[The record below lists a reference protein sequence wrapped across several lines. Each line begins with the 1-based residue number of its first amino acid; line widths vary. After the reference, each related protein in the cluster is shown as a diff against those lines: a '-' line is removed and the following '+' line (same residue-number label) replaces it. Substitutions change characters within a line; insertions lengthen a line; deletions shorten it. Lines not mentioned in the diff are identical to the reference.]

1 MGKTPHIYYS
11 SDWHFGHTDIINFE
25 RTQFSSVE
33 DHDEYLVHM
42 IETWADKWEF
52 GSTLWFLGDF
62 GNPEFLWVFDLLRIK
77 GINVNFLFGNHD
89 RKEDFQGLGYY
100 VNNIYFYPTYLSQ
113 KLVVSHFPVAVYKDQ
128 INICGHLHGAKLADD
143 NHIVASVHVANYR
156 PIAQKHL
163 ETKFS
168 QIAKFN
174 RRFLYEPFANDYLF
188 TQPKEDVIMD
198 KDGRIDLAASRVL
211 QRFNTEKRKA
221 ENNSYQPYCGT
232 GSF

>member
-1 MGKTPHIYYS
+1 MGKTPQIYYS

-25 RTQFSSVE
+25 RTQFSSIK

-128 INICGHLHGAKLADD
+128 INILNCYDLKLI
-143 NHIVASVHVANYR
+143 NFSIN
-156 PIAQKHL
+156 L
-163 ETKFS
+163 TKC
-168 QIAKFN
+168 
-174 RRFLYEPFANDYLF
+174 F
-188 TQPKEDVIMD
+188 TSLK
-198 KDGRIDLAASRVL
+198 A
-211 QRFNTEKRKA
+211 RKPGIYGSSIFI
-221 ENNSYQPYCGT
+221 NS
-232 GSF
+232 